1 MKVEKEIMEKEISIM
16 LKIIRFLLKSKRKFE
31 ISYEEDEGEKYE
43 KEDFKELYSPSI
55 ILDVKSENIDKY
67 DITKM
72 LESNGFLLVGGTDK
86 IDVYEKQLYER
97 VGKKKKVAIKLI
109 AEVSY
114 DDEDVYQI
122 IIFVKKLVWR
132 IKS

>member
-1 MKVEKEIMEKEISIM
+1 MGKEISIL
-16 LKIIRFLLKSKRKFE
+16 LKIIKFLLKNKKKFE
-31 ISYEEDEGEKYE
+31 ITYEEDEGEKYE
-43 KEDFKELYSPSI
+43 EEDFKELYSPSI

-122 IIFVKKLVWR
+122 IIFVKKLVWS